1 MEARIISIS
10 SMYHPLERVIV
21 KHPTDAFI
29 NQQHIKNEWQKLNY
43 LSEPDF
49 EEAKSEYAEFI
60 SLLSRHV
67 PTIDYL
73 PPSEQVSMDSI
84 YAHDPVKFTPEGAI
98 ILKSGK
104 ALRQPEAN
112 VYRKFLEEKEI
123 PIIGELTGQ
132 ATSDG
137 GDIVWI
143 DDRVLAVGNGYR
155 TNAEAIRQIKEMTAH
170 MVDEF
175 IEVQLPHADGEEECL
190 HLMSFISMVDKDLAV
205 VYSPLMP
212 VAFRKLLLSRGIQ
225 LIEVPKA
232 EYDFLGCNVLAVA
245 PRVCIMV
252 SGNQSTK
259 QQLEEAG
266 AVVYEYKG
274 EEISVKGTGG
284 PTCLTSPAVR
294 ILTSAKRGLTHV

>member
-1 MEARIISIS
+1 MNYSS
-10 SMYHPLERVIV
+10 SMYLPLERVIV
-21 KHPTDAFI
+21 KHPADAFI
-29 NQQHIKNEWQKLNY
+29 SQQHIEKEWRKVNY

-49 EEAKSEYAEFI
+49 EEAQKEYAEFI
-60 SLLSRHV
+60 ALLEQHV
-67 PTIDYL
+67 PVIDYL
-73 PPSEQVSMDSI
+73 PKSEGVSMDSI

-104 ALRQPEAN
+104 ALRQSEAE
-112 VYRKFLEEKEI
+112 VYKKFLAEKEI
-123 PIIGELTGQ
+123 PVIGELKGE

-137 GDIVWI
+137 GDIVWL

-155 TNAEAIRQIKEMTAH
+155 TNAEAIRQLKEMTAH

-205 VYSPLMP
+205 VHSPLMP
-212 VAFRKLLLSRGIQ
+212 VAFRKLLLARGIQ

-232 EYDFLGCNVLAVA
+232 EYDLLGCNVLAVA

-252 SGNQSTK
+252 SGNESTK
-259 QQLEEAG
+259 QQLQQAG
-266 AVVYEYKG
+266 ATVYEYKG
-274 EEISVKGTGG
+274 EEISIKGTGG

-294 ILTSAKRGLTHV
+294 LPINEKRSLSHV

>member
-1 MEARIISIS
+1 MRYSS
-10 SMYHPLERVIV
+10 SMFEPLERVIV
-21 KHPTDAFI
+21 KHPADAFI
-29 NQQHIKNEWQKLNY
+29 SQEHIEKEWRKVNY

-49 EEAKSEYAEFI
+49 EEAQKEFAEFI
-60 SLLSRHV
+60 ALLEKHEI
-67 PTIDYL
+67 TIDYL
-73 PPSEQVSMDSI
+73 PKSNAVSMDSI

-104 ALRQPEAN
+104 ALRQPEAE
-112 VYRKFLEEKEI
+112 VYKKFLAEKGI
-123 PIIGELTGQ
+123 PVIGELTGD
-132 ATSDG
+132 ATADG
-137 GDIVWI
+137 GDIVWL

-170 MVDEF
+170 LVDEF

-190 HLMSFISMVDKDLAV
+190 HLMSFISLVDQDLAV

-212 VAFRKLLLSRGIQ
+212 VAFRKLLLSRGIK

-232 EYDFLGCNVLAVA
+232 EYDLLGCNVLAVA

-252 SGNQSTK
+252 AGNDSTK
-259 QQLEEAG
+259 QQLEQAG
-266 AVVYEYKG
+266 ATVYEYKG
-274 EEISVKGTGG
+274 EEISIKGTGG

-294 ILTSAKRGLTHV
+294 VPIKEKRGLTHV